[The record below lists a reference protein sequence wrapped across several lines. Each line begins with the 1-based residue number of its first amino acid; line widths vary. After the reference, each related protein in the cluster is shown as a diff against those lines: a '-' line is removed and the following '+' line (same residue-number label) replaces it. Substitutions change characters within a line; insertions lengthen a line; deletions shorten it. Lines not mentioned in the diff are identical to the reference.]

1 MFPRSRGAISHRAGP
16 SSCHSDLM
24 ALMTWDTDGVAQ
36 WADRSGSDA
45 VLVQSLRGFIDAGRV
60 GKLVCDH
67 ILGMAE
73 PVRLLTFDI
82 DEFLDYRSRRP
93 EMTFSVNEWT
103 NYDEP
108 YLAIDMVTDAED
120 RAFLLLHG
128 SEPDVRWEAYI
139 RGVRSAVEKLGVGL
153 TAGAHGIPMGVPH
166 TKPMQSTVHGTRQDL
181 LPDASAM
188 FGTVSVPASAQNLL
202 EYRFRQW
209 GLDAVNVAVHVPYYI
224 AQSPLPQAA
233 QHALSKL
240 EGLTGL
246 NLAPE
251 RLDEAAIAATSE
263 IAGQMADSEE
273 VQALVTTLEE
283 QYEAME
289 ESRRD
294 GIPMDRPLPTADE
307 LGDEFERFLA
317 QQRRESPPND

>member
-1 MFPRSRGAISHRAGP
+1 MFPRSRAAISGDGA
-16 SSCHSDLM
+16 SCSCHSDHM
-24 ALMTWDTDGVAQ
+24 ALMTWDIDGVAQ

-45 VLVQSLRGFIDAGRV
+45 VLVQSLRGFIDAGKV
-60 GKLVCDH
+60 GRLVCEH
-67 ILGMAE
+67 ILGMSE
-73 PVRLLTFDI
+73 PVRLATFEI

-103 NYDEP
+103 SYDEP

-139 RGVRSAVEKLGVGL
+139 RAVKGAVYKLGVGL

-166 TKPMQSTVHGTRQDL
+166 TKPLQSTVHGTRQDL
-181 LPDASAM
+181 LPDTSGG
-188 FGTVSVPASAQNLL
+188 FGTVTVPASAQNLL
-202 EYRFRQW
+202 EYRFGQW
-209 GLDAVNVAVHVPYYI
+209 GLDAVNVAVHVPYYVS
-224 AQSPLPQAA
+224 QSAMPRAA
-233 QHALSKL
+233 QHALIQL

-251 RLDEAAIAATSE
+251 GLDKAADAALAE
-263 IAGQMADSEE
+263 IESQIADSDE
-273 VQALVTTLEE
+273 VQALVATLEE

-289 ESRRD
+289 AARRD
-294 GIPMDRPLPTADE
+294 GIPLDRPLPTADE
-307 LGDEFERFLA
+307 LGAEFEKFLA
-317 QQRRESPPND
+317 QQRRESPPQD